1 MTDES
6 ANANGT
12 TPTTGTLEI
21 EPASMKNSGRC
32 ACCGKSRRT
41 VWGYVYRDGGPRAC
55 YFVEWTLGR
64 RDCSARFDVVV
75 GSWFDGT
82 TEDDRET
89 VSLEYRL
96 TDSGPSFSLADAE
109 GRPAAEVGRAK
120 KGTEVAGSPLEDE
133 VVTIA
138 GAVLEVDERVR
149 ELTARAVS

>member
-1 MTDES
+1 MTDQAEPQAPS
-6 ANANGT
+6 
-12 TPTTGTLEI
+12 LEI
-21 EPASMKNSGRC
+21 EPASMRNSGRC

-96 TDSGPSFSLADAE
+96 LDTGPSFSLVDAE

-120 KGTEVAGSPLEDE
+120 KSTEVAGSPLEEE

-149 ELTARAVS
+149 ELVARAVS